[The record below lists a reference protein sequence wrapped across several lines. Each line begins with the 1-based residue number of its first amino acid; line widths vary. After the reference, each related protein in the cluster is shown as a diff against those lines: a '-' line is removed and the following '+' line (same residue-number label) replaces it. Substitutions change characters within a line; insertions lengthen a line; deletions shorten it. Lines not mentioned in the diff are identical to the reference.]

1 MLFILKF
8 INPKMSN
15 AIFQIKNI
23 RFINVIVKMSVH
35 YYRRKLITIHRED
48 YFMCNFRIQ
57 IN

>member
-48 YFMCNFRIQ
+48 YFM
-57 IN
+57 